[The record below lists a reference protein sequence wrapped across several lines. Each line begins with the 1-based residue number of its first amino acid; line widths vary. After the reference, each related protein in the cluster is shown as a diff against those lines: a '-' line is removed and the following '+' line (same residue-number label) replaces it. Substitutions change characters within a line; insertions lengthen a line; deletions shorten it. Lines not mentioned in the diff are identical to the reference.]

1 MDNKISRNSV
11 VVVAQRQVSSEL
23 LDDEVV
29 VLDVQEG
36 AYFVLNPV
44 GARIWSLIQEPKTVG
59 ALIDALLEEYDV
71 EEDRCAREVTDLLQ
85 DLARRKLIDIRDEAT

>member
-11 VVVAQRQVSSEL
+11 VVVAENQVSSEL

-44 GARIWSLIQEPKTVG
+44 GARVWSLIQEPKTVG
-59 ALIDALLEEYDV
+59 ELVDALRDEYDV
-71 EEDRCAREVTDLLQ
+71 EEERCAREVIDLLQ
-85 DLARRKLIDIRDEAT
+85 DLAGRKLIDIGDEAT